1 LTRDGLDDVNGL
13 LEPFERSRS
22 SFHEGDPSIGHL
34 GRADDRPGD
43 QYLSGTG
50 VRTQS
55 SRRVQGNASVPVLD
69 GHRLARVDA
78 DPDREG
84 ERGVGLALLG
94 ARGLEL
100 DRGPHRLRRGLEH
113 GQGLVAPQ
121 LDHSAPSR
129 LHGISGQIGE
139 PFGEEGG

>member
-1 LTRDGLDDVNGL
+1 MTSTAWSNPLNEAG
-13 LEPFERSRS
+13 PRSTKVIPASGR
-22 SFHEGDPSIGHL
+22 L

-69 GHRLARVDA
+69 GHGLARVDA
-78 DPDREG
+78 DPDRQG

-94 ARGLEL
+94 AGGLEL
-100 DRGPHRLRRGLEH
+100 DGGTHRL
-113 GQGLVAPQ
+113 
-121 LDHSAPSR
+121 
-129 LHGISGQIGE
+129 
-139 PFGEEGG
+139 